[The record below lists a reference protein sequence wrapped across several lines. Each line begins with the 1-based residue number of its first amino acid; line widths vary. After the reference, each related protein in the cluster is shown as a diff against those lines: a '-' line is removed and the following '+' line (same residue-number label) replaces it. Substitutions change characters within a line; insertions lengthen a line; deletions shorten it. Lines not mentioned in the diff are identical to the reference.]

1 MNDLTIVI
9 DTREQRPFTF
19 ESVSPRPE
27 TLISTLKTG
36 DYSIL
41 GYEDRICIERK
52 SLADLFGSC
61 GKGRARFEN
70 EIVRM
75 AEFEYAAI
83 VAECDWQSILRCP
96 PRRSQLLPKTIL
108 ASVIAW
114 EQRFGIHFW
123 ACPNRAFAE
132 KLTYRILERYY
143 RDQTCKPKNIK
154 GNGVSICQT
163 EIGTR

>member
-1 MNDLTIVI
+1 MNSLTIII

-19 ESVSPRPE
+19 DAINPAPK
-27 TLISTLKTG
+27 TLITTLKTG
-36 DYSIL
+36 DYSVL
-41 GYEDRICIERK
+41 GYEGKVCVERK
-52 SLADLFGSC
+52 SLKDLFGSC
-61 GKGRARFEN
+61 GNGRSRFEN
-70 EIVRM
+70 EIMRM

-96 PRRSQLLPKTIL
+96 PRHSQLLPKTIL

-114 EQRFGIHFW
+114 QQRFGVHFW

-143 RDQTCKPKNIK
+143 RDKTCKQSK
-154 GNGVSICQT
+154 
-163 EIGTR
+163 

>member
-1 MNDLTIVI
+1 MKDLTIAI

-27 TLISTLKTG
+27 TAITTLETG
-36 DYSIL
+36 DYSL
-41 GYEDRICIERK
+41 CGYEKKICVERK
-52 SLADLFGSC
+52 SLPDLFGSC
-61 GKGRARFEN
+61 GKGRPRFEN

-75 AEFEYAAI
+75 AEFDYAAI

-132 KLTYRILERYY
+132 KITYRILERYY

-154 GNGVSICQT
+154 GNGVDVWQINT
-163 EIGTR
+163 GRK